1 MNQTFKEKFLAGK
14 VAIVTGG
21 ATGICYGISLAYLTY
36 GCKVLIT
43 SRKEEVLKK
52 SCESLTK
59 ESNND

>member
-1 MNQTFKEKFLAGK
+1 MNQTFKPNFLAGK

-36 GCKVLIT
+36 GSKVLVT

-52 SCESLTK
+52 SCE
-59 ESNND
+59 